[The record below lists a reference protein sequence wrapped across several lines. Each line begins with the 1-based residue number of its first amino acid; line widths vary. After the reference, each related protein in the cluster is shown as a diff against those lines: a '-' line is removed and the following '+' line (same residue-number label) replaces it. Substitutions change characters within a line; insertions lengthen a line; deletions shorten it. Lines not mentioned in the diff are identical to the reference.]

1 MLSRIAQ
8 YLSESKRKILM
19 KTFFESLFSYC
30 PLIWMFCDRNL
41 NAKINRLHERALRIA
56 YNDYISSFEDLLV
69 KDGSVTIHEKNLR
82 SLVTEMFKIKNKLSP
97 PFICDLVKESN
108 IKYQTRSHYSIT
120 ENEGQQNIDKKYV
133 LTVPKVY
140 KVKTGTE
147 SFSNIDLILWNS
159 LSETLAPFKSKV
171 KELAFDNCP

>member
-1 MLSRIAQ
+1 MLKSTD
-8 YLSESKRKILM
+8 YTK
-19 KTFFESLFSYC
+19 
-30 PLIWMFCDRNL
+30 
-41 NAKINRLHERALRIA
+41 ALRIA
-56 YNDYISSFEDLLV
+56 YNDYISSFENLLV

-120 ENEGQQNIDKKYV
+120 ENEGQQNIDKRYV

-140 KVKTGTE
+140 KGNFRCK
-147 SFSNIDLILWNS
+147 I
-159 LSETLAPFKSKV
+159 SELK
-171 KELAFDNCP
+171 LQ

>member
-1 MLSRIAQ
+1 MGVLWS
-8 YLSESKRKILM
+8 
-19 KTFFESLFSYC
+19 
-30 PLIWMFCDRNL
+30 

-147 SFSNIDLILWNS
+147 SLSNIGPILLNS
-159 LSETLAPFKSKV
+159 LPEDVKNADTLASFKSKV
-171 KELAFDNCP
+171 KELTFDNCPCSICKTYIQGVGYLD

>member
-1 MLSRIAQ
+1 MDVFV
-8 YLSESKRKILM
+8 IL
-19 KTFFESLFSYC
+19 T
-30 PLIWMFCDRNL
+30 L

-120 ENEGQQNIDKKYV
+120 ENEGQQNIDKKHV

-147 SFSNIDLILWNS
+147 SFSNVGPILWNS
-159 LSETLAPFKSKV
+159 LPEDVKNADTLVSFKSKV
-171 KELAFDNCP
+171 KELTFDNCPCSICKTYIQGVGYLD

>member
-1 MLSRIAQ
+1 MTIFRL
-8 YLSESKRKILM
+8 LKIY
-19 KTFFESLFSYC
+19 SLRDS
-30 PLIWMFCDRNL
+30 
-41 NAKINRLHERALRIA
+41 
-56 YNDYISSFEDLLV
+56 
-69 KDGSVTIHEKNLR
+69 SVTIHEKNLR

-120 ENEGQQNIDKKYV
+120 ENEGQQNIDKKHV

-147 SFSNIDLILWNS
+147 SFSNIGPILWNS
-159 LSETLAPFKSKV
+159 IPEDAKNAETFASFKLKV
-171 KELAFDNCP
+171 KNCHSIIVLALSVEPILKG

>member
-1 MLSRIAQ
+1 MIGHFKKIFCQKPFLI
-8 YLSESKRKILM
+8 KRHI
-19 KTFFESLFSYC
+19 
-30 PLIWMFCDRNL
+30 
-41 NAKINRLHERALRIA
+41 
-56 YNDYISSFEDLLV
+56 
-69 KDGSVTIHEKNLR
+69 KNLR

-120 ENEGQQNIDKKYV
+120 ENEGQQNIDKKHV

-147 SFSNIDLILWNS
+147 SFSNVGPILWNS
-159 LSETLAPFKSKV
+159 LPEDVKNADTLASFKSKV
-171 KELAFDNCP
+171 KELTFDNCPCTICKTYVQNCSGKWVFEDFLLYEMA